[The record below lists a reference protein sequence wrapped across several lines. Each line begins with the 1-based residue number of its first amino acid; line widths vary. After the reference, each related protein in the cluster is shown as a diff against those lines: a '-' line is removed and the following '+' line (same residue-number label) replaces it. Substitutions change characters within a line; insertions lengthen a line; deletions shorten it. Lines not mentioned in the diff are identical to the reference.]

1 MNGAQLNARTA
12 VMTEEMAAATDHRLT
27 HQSPCHQLPLN
38 LRLKLHLT
46 VAIAHVLHVI
56 IPKSEAESFD

>member
-27 HQSPCHQLPLN
+27 QLPLN

>member
-12 VMTEEMAAATDHRLT
+12 VMTEEMAAATDHRL
-27 HQSPCHQLPLN
+27 QLPLN